1 MVSLVVGLVAAA
13 VGGGSGGCAVNDDC
27 LKLTAYFG
35 ERGRAEGRFLA
46 DVILDRCGE
55 REIATSVLMRGI
67 EGFGFKHHLRTD
79 RLLTL
84 SEDLPLVAVAVDE
97 RQRSSRFSTI

>member
-1 MVSLVVGLVAAA
+1 
-13 VGGGSGGCAVNDDC
+13 
-27 LKLTAYFG
+27 
-35 ERGRAEGRFLA
+35 
-46 DVILDRCGE
+46 
-55 REIATSVLMRGI
+55 MRGI

-97 RQRSSRFSTI
+97 RQRVESLFDDLIKIDHRALLTLERARMLRGEIGAVALPRGAARGDEADRLRRSPGAGLSGTGLRGGV

>member
-1 MVSLVVGLVAAA
+1 M
-13 VGGGSGGCAVNDDC
+13 NDDC

-35 ERGRAEGRFLA
+35 ERDRAEGRFLA
-46 DVILDRCGE
+46 DAMLDLCGR

-67 EGFGFKHHLRTD
+67 EGFGLKHHLRTD

-84 SEDLPLVAVAVDE
+84 SEDLPLVAVAVDDATNG
-97 RQRSSRFSTI
+97 SRRFLDELIAIDASRR